1 MLTIKNLIKTY
12 PKSDRIA
19 VNDISFELRS
29 GEIFGFLGQNG
40 AGKSTTIKCLTGI
53 LPFDSGSIEIC
64 GYDIVKDPIKAK
76 MNMGYV
82 PDNHSVYE
90 KLTGREYVN
99 YVADL
104 YKVPSDLRKARMD
117 RFAKLF
123 RLEYA
128 MDRQIKSYSH
138 GMKQKICIIAAL
150 IHEPKLWVLDEPMMG
165 LDPQS
170 TAEIIAHM
178 REHCAKGN
186 TVFFS
191 SHNLDL
197 VKKLC
202 HRVAIVNEGR
212 LIDLIDLEGNEENKA
227 NLEERFF
234 RITGTYDQRLFE
246 DYISQ
251 ESEDMRPELPVKEAE
266 QEESAPNTKKKSII
280 GELSA
285 LFKGA
290 KGKKKAK
297 DDAELQAQ
305 SVDASEDNGLSD
317 EDIKTAEADKTAID
331 EAGAVARTVGGAED
345 SKESA
350 DFGEAP
356 EENAAVETA
365 ESKEDEQ

>member
-1 MLTIKNLIKTY
+1 MLTIKNLVKTY
-12 PKSDRIA
+12 PKSDRVA
-19 VNDISFELRS
+19 VDDISFELRP

-53 LPFDSGSIEIC
+53 LPFDSGTIEVC
-64 GYDIVKDPIKAK
+64 GYDIVKEPIKAK

-104 YKVPSDLRKARMD
+104 YRVPADIRKARID

-202 HRVAIVNEGR
+202 HRVAIVNEGK
-212 LIDLIDLEGNEENKA
+212 LIDLVELENNEENKA

-234 RITGTYDQRLFE
+234 RITGTYTERLFE
-246 DYISQ
+246 DYIAQ
-251 ESEDMRPELPVKEAE
+251 ESEDMRPEMPSSSTL
-266 QEESAPNTKKKSII
+266 
-280 GELSA
+280 
-285 LFKGA
+285 
-290 KGKKKAK
+290 GKKKESLKEGIATLFK
-297 DDAELQAQ
+297 NVKTKIASVTEGKNAESSDGTAENADSLNTEEVVEAAQ
-305 SVDASEDNGLSD
+305 SENVTNGEDNVQPETVENSAYSQSSD
-317 EDIKTAEADKTAID
+317 TT
-331 EAGAVARTVGGAED
+331 
-345 SKESA
+345 S
-350 DFGEAP
+350 GEG
-356 EENAAVETA
+356 
-365 ESKEDEQ
+365 DEQ

>member
-1 MLTIKNLIKTY
+1 MLKIENLTKKY
-12 PKSDRIA
+12 PKSDRLA
-19 VNDISFELRS
+19 VDDISIELQP

-53 LPFDSGSIEIC
+53 LPFDGGTIEIC
-64 GYDIVKDPIKAK
+64 GHDIVKDPIGAK

-90 KLTGREYVN
+90 KLTGREYVD

-104 YKVPSDLRKARMD
+104 YKVSLADRTERFERYLDL
-117 RFAKLF
+117 FKL
-123 RLEYA
+123 RYA
-128 MDRQIKSYSH
+128 ADRQIKAYSH

-202 HRVAIVNEGR
+202 DRVAVINEGK
-212 LIDLIDLEGNEENKA
+212 LIDMFDLKDNEQNKA

-234 RITGTYDQRLFE
+234 KITGTYEKRLFE
-246 DYISQ
+246 DYAAQ
-251 ESEDMRPELPVKEAE
+251 ESADMRPDLPTEEVATENVAE
-266 QEESAPNTKKKSII
+266 TED
-280 GELSA
+280 
-285 LFKGA
+285 
-290 KGKKKAK
+290 K
-297 DDAELQAQ
+297 D
-305 SVDASEDNGLSD
+305 
-317 EDIKTAEADKTAID
+317 
-331 EAGAVARTVGGAED
+331 
-345 SKESA
+345 
-350 DFGEAP
+350 
-356 EENAAVETA
+356 
-365 ESKEDEQ
+365 

>member
-1 MLTIKNLIKTY
+1 MRDASACAVGQVESVGISSRTKLGEGTGEFMLTIRNLKKIY
-12 PKSDRIA
+12 PKSDRVA
-19 VNDISFELRS
+19 VDDISFELRP

-53 LPFDSGSIEIC
+53 LPFDSGTIEIC
-64 GYDIVKDPIKAK
+64 GHDIVKEPIKAK
-76 MNMGYV
+76 MEMGYV

-104 YKVPSDLRKARMD
+104 YKVSSELRAQRLE
-117 RFAKLF
+117 RFSKLF

-128 MDRQIKSYSH
+128 IDKQIKSYSH

-202 HRVAIVNEGR
+202 HRVAIVNEGK
-212 LIDLIDLEGNEENKA
+212 LIDLFDLAGNEENKA

-234 RITGTYDQRLFE
+234 RITGTYDERLFE
-246 DYISQ
+246 DYIAQ
-251 ESEDMRPELPVKEAE
+251 ESADMRPDMPVKPK
-266 QEESAPNTKKKSII
+266 EE
-280 GELSA
+280 
-285 LFKGA
+285 
-290 KGKKKAK
+290 
-297 DDAELQAQ
+297 
-305 SVDASEDNGLSD
+305 
-317 EDIKTAEADKTAID
+317 
-331 EAGAVARTVGGAED
+331 
-345 SKESA
+345 
-350 DFGEAP
+350 
-356 EENAAVETA
+356 
-365 ESKEDEQ
+365 EDEQEDNSEAEHNGDEKHSLLKNIGSRIKANKGDKE